1 MKWRLKMFNKYN
13 LKRAKLHFKKLSII
27 EKLSIFAEKMFLKI
41 KDTFRFVKLDRSILS
56 IAIKEMIYIV
66 IIITAINMVG
76 NLILFNNGFRNI
88 KCISEIL
95 NSLTF
100 IYDNYNQY
108 LLACL
113 GVGGFLVA
121 LFLSNLSEII
131 TAKYINIVSK
141 VSLSVLNE
149 YANKKYL
156 KSMINY
162 LCLIIVQL
170 ACWIFNIRINPVIAL
185 LSLFLT
191 VRIIIIYF
199 ELAQRVYLFSD
210 INMLTKT
217 IYQEI
222 NIRFKYLQKA
232 IKNNKS
238 DSVFN
243 SYGNQVILLL
253 DTLKS
258 LQKEILK
265 DKDIED
271 ITEFTNYIFAIMVR
285 YTEFKNLIPLD
296 SKWYRLK
303 YEPVNWFEAEFF
315 EVNLRTQTGTSLNN
329 KQIADHYFLEEYITD
344 LFTKSIKFLIKNNR
358 NEELYRI
365 INNYYLSLDM
375 ILSNCGDF
383 EYWNKF
389 NKNIED
395 IIINSNLA
403 EDDNYEAI
411 IDFMSLNKVSFVL
424 NAQKYISNTYNSYI
438 KKGINE
444 LGAFLTKDSKNNI
457 LFVNADTVKFIEK
470 IKYELSVEGKVIT
483 SDKYIHECLSFN
495 FIKMIS
501 LILKTLELNYDN
513 ICLQAEILSKKS
525 YSLSSCLL
533 YSRIIE
539 IENKLIMVIDKI
551 SSIYEE
557 LIKEQYNFKFD
568 KLNVDELLDKISK
581 KHYSNLIEYAKT
593 FLSSDKCDYK
603 SVKIDF
609 CGEIFYNFSEA
620 ILETVLNNDYDN
632 FERIYQYYPS
642 ICFMAESFIYNN
654 LDKTYNQNYLISKYK
669 IPMITFMNLNG
680 CIIYHSHIIN
690 DDRWETKVKNT
701 FNSIVKKL
709 DNSYEILK
717 KMALY
722 ASVDNHSFDMN
733 EMILNIKQRY
743 SRYLHQNDLI
753 KIKECSDSIY
763 FHKEIDSNDPLIKEF
778 THLAFEDYID
788 FYYKFYEIFIIYY
801 VNPLLKDED
810 KYDCRLEIKKVGAK
824 NGK

>member
-1 MKWRLKMFNKYN
+1 MFNKYN

-76 NLILFNNGFRNI
+76 NLILFNNGFRDI

-121 LFLSNLSEII
+121 LFLSNLSGII

-222 NIRFKYLQKA
+222 NIKFKYLQKA

-265 DKDIED
+265 DKDTED
-271 ITEFTNYIFAIMVR
+271 ITKFTNYIFAIMVR

-375 ILSNCGDF
+375 ILANCGDF

-411 IDFMSLNKVSFVL
+411 IDFISLNKVSFVL

-438 KKGINE
+438 KKSINE

-457 LFVNADTVKFIEK
+457 LFVNVGTVKFIEK

-483 SDKYIHECLSFN
+483 SDKYIHESLSFN

-513 ICLQAEILSKKS
+513 ICLQAENLSKKS

-539 IENKLIMVIDKI
+539 IENKLIMVIDEI

-557 LIKEQYNFKFD
+557 LIKEEYNFKFD
-568 KLNVDELLDKISK
+568 KLNVEELLDKINK

-632 FERIYQYYPS
+632 FEIIYQYYPS
-642 ICFMAESFIYNN
+642 ICFMAEAFIYNN
-654 LDKTYNQNYLISKYK
+654 LDRTYNQNYLISKYK

-690 DDRWETKVKNT
+690 DDRWEIKVKNT

-763 FHKEIDSNDPLIKEF
+763 YHKEIDTNDPLIKEF
-778 THLAFEDYID
+778 THIAFEDYID
-788 FYYKFYEIFIIYY
+788 FYFKFYEIFIIYY

>member
-1 MKWRLKMFNKYN
+1 MFNKYN

-27 EKLSIFAEKMFLKI
+27 EKLSIFAEKIFLKI
-41 KDTFRFVKLDRSILS
+41 KDTFRFIKLDRSILS

-76 NLILFNNGFRNI
+76 NLILFNNSFRDI
-88 KCISEIL
+88 KCISKIL

-121 LFLSNLSEII
+121 LFLSNLSGII

-162 LCLIIVQL
+162 LCLIIAQL

-185 LSLFLT
+185 ISLFLT
-191 VRIIIIYF
+191 IRIIIIYF

-265 DKDIED
+265 DKDTED
-271 ITEFTNYIFAIMVR
+271 ITEFTNYTFAIMVR

-344 LFTKSIKFLIKNNR
+344 LFIKSIKFLIKNSR

-375 ILSNCGDF
+375 ILANCGDF

-395 IIINSNLA
+395 IIINNNLA

-411 IDFMSLNKVSFVL
+411 IDFISLNKVSFVL

-444 LGAFLTKDSKNNI
+444 LGTFLTKDSKNNI
-457 LFVNADTVKFIEK
+457 LFINVDSVKFIEK
-470 IKYELSVEGKVIT
+470 IKYELSIEGKVIT
-483 SDKYIHECLSFN
+483 SDKYIHEYLSFN
-495 FIKMIS
+495 FIKMMS

-513 ICLQAEILSKKS
+513 ICLQAENLAKKS

-539 IENKLIMVIDKI
+539 IENKLIMVLDEI

-568 KLNVDELLDKISK
+568 KLNVAELLDKINK
-581 KHYSNLIEYAKT
+581 KRYSNLIEYAKT

-690 DDRWETKVKNT
+690 DDRWEVKIKNT

-743 SRYLHQNDLI
+743 SRYLHHNDLI

-810 KYDCRLEIKKVGAK
+810 KYACRLEIKKVGAK

>member
-1 MKWRLKMFNKYN
+1 MFNKYN

-76 NLILFNNGFRNI
+76 NLILFNNGFRDI

-121 LFLSNLSEII
+121 LFLSNLSRII

-265 DKDIED
+265 DKDTED
-271 ITEFTNYIFAIMVR
+271 ITKFTNYIFAIMVR

-375 ILSNCGDF
+375 ILANCGDF

-411 IDFMSLNKVSFVL
+411 IDFISLNKVSFVL

-438 KKGINE
+438 KKSINE
-444 LGAFLTKDSKNNI
+444 LGTFLTKDSKNNI
-457 LFVNADTVKFIEK
+457 LFVNVGTVKFIEK

-483 SDKYIHECLSFN
+483 SDKYIHESLSFN

-513 ICLQAEILSKKS
+513 ICLQAENLSKKS

-539 IENKLIMVIDKI
+539 IENKLIMVIDEI

-557 LIKEQYNFKFD
+557 LIKEEYNFKFD
-568 KLNVDELLDKISK
+568 KLNVEELLDKINK

-632 FERIYQYYPS
+632 FEIIYQYYPS
-642 ICFMAESFIYNN
+642 ICFMAEAFIYNN
-654 LDKTYNQNYLISKYK
+654 LDRTYNQNYLISKYK

-690 DDRWETKVKNT
+690 DDRWEIKVKNT

-763 FHKEIDSNDPLIKEF
+763 YHKEIDTNDPLIKEF
-778 THLAFEDYID
+778 THIAFEDYID
-788 FYYKFYEIFIIYY
+788 FYFKFYEIFIIYY

>member
-1 MKWRLKMFNKYN
+1 MFNKYN

-76 NLILFNNGFRNI
+76 NLILFNNGFRDI

-121 LFLSNLSEII
+121 LFLSNLSGII

-265 DKDIED
+265 DKDTED
-271 ITEFTNYIFAIMVR
+271 ITKFTNYIFAIMVR

-329 KQIADHYFLEEYITD
+329 KQIADHHFLEEYITD

-375 ILSNCGDF
+375 ILANCGDF

-411 IDFMSLNKVSFVL
+411 IDFISLNKVSFVL

-438 KKGINE
+438 KKSINE
-444 LGAFLTKDSKNNI
+444 LGTFLTKDSKNNI
-457 LFVNADTVKFIEK
+457 LFVNVGTVKFIEK

-483 SDKYIHECLSFN
+483 SDKYIHESLSFN

-513 ICLQAEILSKKS
+513 ICLQAENLSKKS

-539 IENKLIMVIDKI
+539 IENKLIMVIDEI

-557 LIKEQYNFKFD
+557 LIKEEYNFKFD
-568 KLNVDELLDKISK
+568 KLNVEELLDKINK

-632 FERIYQYYPS
+632 FEIIYQYYPS
-642 ICFMAESFIYNN
+642 ICFMAEAFIYNN
-654 LDKTYNQNYLISKYK
+654 LDRTYNQNYLISKYK

-690 DDRWETKVKNT
+690 DDRWEIKVKNT

-763 FHKEIDSNDPLIKEF
+763 YHKEIDTNDPLIKEF
-778 THLAFEDYID
+778 THIAFEDYID
-788 FYYKFYEIFIIYY
+788 FYFKFYEIFIIYY

>member
-1 MKWRLKMFNKYN
+1 MFNKYN

-27 EKLSIFAEKMFLKI
+27 EKLSIFAEKIFLKI

-121 LFLSNLSEII
+121 LFLSNLSGII

-265 DKDIED
+265 DKDTED
-271 ITEFTNYIFAIMVR
+271 IAEFTNYIFAIMVR

-375 ILSNCGDF
+375 ILANCGDF

-411 IDFMSLNKVSFVL
+411 IDFISLNKVSFVL

-444 LGAFLTKDSKNNI
+444 LGTFLTKDSKNNI
-457 LFVNADTVKFIEK
+457 LFVNAATVKFIEK

-539 IENKLIMVIDKI
+539 IENKLIMVIDEI

-568 KLNVDELLDKISK
+568 KLNVDELLDKINK

>member
-1 MKWRLKMFNKYN
+1 MFNKYN

-27 EKLSIFAEKMFLKI
+27 EKLSIFAEKIFLKI

-113 GVGGFLVA
+113 GVGGFLVG
-121 LFLSNLSEII
+121 LFLSNLSGII

-265 DKDIED
+265 DKDTED
-271 ITEFTNYIFAIMVR
+271 IAEFTNYIFAIMVR

-344 LFTKSIKFLIKNNR
+344 LFTKSIKFIIKNNR

-375 ILSNCGDF
+375 ILANCGDF

-411 IDFMSLNKVSFVL
+411 IDFISLNKVSFVL
-424 NAQKYISNTYNSYI
+424 NVQKYISNTYNSYI

-444 LGAFLTKDSKNNI
+444 LGTFLTKDSKNNI
-457 LFVNADTVKFIEK
+457 LFVNADNVKFIEK

-539 IENKLIMVIDKI
+539 IENKLIMVIDEI

-568 KLNVDELLDKISK
+568 KLNVDELLDKINK

>member
-1 MKWRLKMFNKYN
+1 MFNKYN

-41 KDTFRFVKLDRSILS
+41 KDTFRFIKLDRSILS
-56 IAIKEMIYIV
+56 ITIKEMIYII

-76 NLILFNNGFRNI
+76 NLILFNNGFRDM

-121 LFLSNLSEII
+121 LFLSNLSGII

-238 DSVFN
+238 NSVFN

-265 DKDIED
+265 DKDTED
-271 ITEFTNYIFAIMVR
+271 ITEFTNYIFAIMAR

-375 ILSNCGDF
+375 ILANCGDF

-411 IDFMSLNKVSFVL
+411 IDFISLNKVSFVL

-444 LGAFLTKDSKNNI
+444 LGIFLTKDSKNNI

-483 SDKYIHECLSFN
+483 SDKYIHESLSFN

-513 ICLQAEILSKKS
+513 ICLQAANLSKKS

-539 IENKLIMVIDKI
+539 IENKLIMVIDEI

-557 LIKEQYNFKFD
+557 LIKEEYNFKFD
-568 KLNVDELLDKISK
+568 KLNVEELLNKINK

-632 FERIYQYYPS
+632 FEIIYQYYPS
-642 ICFMAESFIYNN
+642 ICFMAEAFIYNN
-654 LDKTYNQNYLISKYK
+654 LDRTYNQNYLVSKYK

-690 DDRWETKVKNT
+690 DDRWEIKVKNT

-763 FHKEIDSNDPLIKEF
+763 YHKEIDTNDPLIKEF

-788 FYYKFYEIFIIYY
+788 FYFKFYEIFIIYY

>member
-1 MKWRLKMFNKYN
+1 MFNKYN
-13 LKRAKLHFKKLSII
+13 LKRAKMHFKKILII
-27 EKLSIFAEKMFLKI
+27 EKISICVEKVFLKI
-41 KDTFRFVKLDRSILS
+41 KDMFRFVNLDRSILS
-56 IAIKEMIYIV
+56 IAIIEMIYIV

-76 NLILFNNGFRNI
+76 NLLLFNNFFRNI
-88 KCISEIL
+88 KCISKIL

-100 IYDNYNQY
+100 IVDNYNQF

-121 LFLSNLSEII
+121 LFLSNLSGII
-131 TAKYINIVSK
+131 TTKYINIVSK
-141 VSLSVLNE
+141 VSLSILNE

-170 ACWIFNIRINPVIAL
+170 ACWVFNIRINPVIAL

-222 NIRFKYLQKA
+222 NIRFEYLQKA
-232 IKNNKS
+232 IRNNKT

-265 DKDIED
+265 DKYTED
-271 ITEFTNYIFAIMVR
+271 ITEFTNYIFAIIVR

-303 YEPVNWFEAEFF
+303 YDPVNWFEAEFF

-344 LFTKSIKFLIKNNR
+344 LFTKSIKFLIKNNK

-375 ILSNCGDF
+375 ILANCGDF

-389 NKNIED
+389 NKIIED

-411 IDFMSLNKVSFVL
+411 IDFISLNKVSFVL

-438 KKGINE
+438 KKSINE
-444 LGAFLTKDSKNNI
+444 LGVFLTKDSKNNI
-457 LFVNADTVKFIEK
+457 LFVNVDIVKFIEK
-470 IKYELSVEGKVIT
+470 IKYELFIEGKIIT

-501 LILKTLELNYDN
+501 LILKVLELNYDS
-513 ICLQAEILSKKS
+513 ICLQAENLAKKS
-525 YSLSSCLL
+525 YTLSSCLL

-539 IENKLIMVIDKI
+539 IENKIIMVINEI

-568 KLNVDELLDKISK
+568 ELNIDELLNKINK

-603 SVKIDF
+603 NVKIDF

-620 ILETVLNNDYDN
+620 ILETILNNDYDN
-632 FERIYQYYPS
+632 FERIYHYYPS

-654 LDKTYNQNYLISKYK
+654 LDKTYNPNYLISKYK

-690 DDRWETKVKNT
+690 NDRWETKVNNT
-701 FNSIVKKL
+701 FNSIMEKL
-709 DNSYEILK
+709 DNRYEILK

-733 EMILNIKQRY
+733 EMILNIEQRY
-743 SRYLHQNDLI
+743 SRYLHQNALI
-753 KIKECSDSIY
+753 KIKECSDSIC

-810 KYDCRLEIKKVGAK
+810 KYDCRLEIKKVGVK

>member
-121 LFLSNLSEII
+121 LFLSNLSGII

-265 DKDIED
+265 DKDTED

-438 KKGINE
+438 KKDINE
-444 LGAFLTKDSKNNI
+444 LGTFLTKDSKNNI

-539 IENKLIMVIDKI
+539 IENKLIMVIDEI

>member
-1 MKWRLKMFNKYN
+1 MFNKYN

-76 NLILFNNGFRNI
+76 NLILFNNGFRDI

-121 LFLSNLSEII
+121 LFLSNLFGII

-265 DKDIED
+265 DKDTED
-271 ITEFTNYIFAIMVR
+271 ITKFTNYIFAIMVR

-375 ILSNCGDF
+375 ILANCGDF

-411 IDFMSLNKVSFVL
+411 IDFISLNKVSFVL

-438 KKGINE
+438 KKSINE
-444 LGAFLTKDSKNNI
+444 LGTFLTKDSKNNI
-457 LFVNADTVKFIEK
+457 LFVNVGTVKFIEK

-483 SDKYIHECLSFN
+483 SDKYIHESLSFN

-513 ICLQAEILSKKS
+513 ICLQAENLSKKS

-539 IENKLIMVIDKI
+539 IENKLIMVIDEI

-557 LIKEQYNFKFD
+557 LIKEEYNFKFD
-568 KLNVDELLDKISK
+568 KLNVEELLDKINK

-632 FERIYQYYPS
+632 FEIIYQYYPS
-642 ICFMAESFIYNN
+642 ICFMAEAFIYNN
-654 LDKTYNQNYLISKYK
+654 LDRTYNQNYLISKYK

-690 DDRWETKVKNT
+690 DDRWEIKVKNT

-763 FHKEIDSNDPLIKEF
+763 YHKEIDTNDPLIKEF
-778 THLAFEDYID
+778 THIAFEDYID
-788 FYYKFYEIFIIYY
+788 FYFKFYEIFIIYY

>member
-1 MKWRLKMFNKYN
+1 MFNKYN

-66 IIITAINMVG
+66 IIITAINMFG
-76 NLILFNNGFRNI
+76 NLILFNNGFRDI

-121 LFLSNLSEII
+121 LFLSNLSGII

-265 DKDIED
+265 DKDTED
-271 ITEFTNYIFAIMVR
+271 ITKFTNYIFAIMVR

-375 ILSNCGDF
+375 ILANCGDF

-411 IDFMSLNKVSFVL
+411 IDFISLNKVSFVL

-438 KKGINE
+438 KKSINE
-444 LGAFLTKDSKNNI
+444 LGTFLTKDSKNNI
-457 LFVNADTVKFIEK
+457 LFVNVGTVKFIEK

-483 SDKYIHECLSFN
+483 SDKYIHESLSFN

-513 ICLQAEILSKKS
+513 ICLQAENLSKKS

-539 IENKLIMVIDKI
+539 IENKLIMVIDEI

-557 LIKEQYNFKFD
+557 LIKEEYNFKFD
-568 KLNVDELLDKISK
+568 KLNVEELLDKINK

-632 FERIYQYYPS
+632 FEIIYQYYPS
-642 ICFMAESFIYNN
+642 ICFMAEAFIYNN
-654 LDKTYNQNYLISKYK
+654 LDRTYNQNYLISKYK

-690 DDRWETKVKNT
+690 DDRWEIKVKNT

-763 FHKEIDSNDPLIKEF
+763 YHKEIDTNDPLIKEF
-778 THLAFEDYID
+778 THIAFEDYID
-788 FYYKFYEIFIIYY
+788 FYFKFYEIFIIYY

>member
-27 EKLSIFAEKMFLKI
+27 EKLSIFAEKIFLKI

-121 LFLSNLSEII
+121 LFLSNLSGII

-265 DKDIED
+265 DKDTED
-271 ITEFTNYIFAIMVR
+271 IAEFTNYIFAIMVR

-344 LFTKSIKFLIKNNR
+344 LFTKSIKFLIENNR

-375 ILSNCGDF
+375 ILANCGDF

-411 IDFMSLNKVSFVL
+411 IDFISLNKVSFVL

-444 LGAFLTKDSKNNI
+444 LGTFLTKDSKNNI

-539 IENKLIMVIDKI
+539 IENKLIMVIDEI

-568 KLNVDELLDKISK
+568 KLNVDELFDKINK

>member
-1 MKWRLKMFNKYN
+1 MFNKYN

-76 NLILFNNGFRNI
+76 NLILFNNGFRDI
-88 KCISEIL
+88 KCIFEIL

-121 LFLSNLSEII
+121 LFLSNLSGII

-265 DKDIED
+265 DKDTED
-271 ITEFTNYIFAIMVR
+271 ITKFTNYIFAIMVR

-375 ILSNCGDF
+375 ILANCGDF

-411 IDFMSLNKVSFVL
+411 IDFISLNKVSFVL

-438 KKGINE
+438 KKSINE
-444 LGAFLTKDSKNNI
+444 LGTFLTKDSKNNI
-457 LFVNADTVKFIEK
+457 LFVNVGTVKFIEK

-483 SDKYIHECLSFN
+483 SDKYIHESLSFN

-513 ICLQAEILSKKS
+513 ICLQAENLSKKS

-539 IENKLIMVIDKI
+539 IENKLIMVIDEI

-557 LIKEQYNFKFD
+557 LIKEEYNFKFD
-568 KLNVDELLDKISK
+568 KLNVEELLDKINK

-632 FERIYQYYPS
+632 FEIIYQYYPS
-642 ICFMAESFIYNN
+642 ICFMAEAFIYNN
-654 LDKTYNQNYLISKYK
+654 LDRTYNQNYLISKYK

-690 DDRWETKVKNT
+690 DDRWEIKVKNT

-763 FHKEIDSNDPLIKEF
+763 YHKEIDTNDPLIKEF
-778 THLAFEDYID
+778 THIAFEDYID
-788 FYYKFYEIFIIYY
+788 FYFKFYEIFIIYY

>member
-1 MKWRLKMFNKYN
+1 MFNKYN

-76 NLILFNNGFRNI
+76 NLILFNNGFRDI

-121 LFLSNLSEII
+121 LFLSNLSGII

-162 LCLIIVQL
+162 LRLIIVQL

-265 DKDIED
+265 DKDTED
-271 ITEFTNYIFAIMVR
+271 ITKFTNYIFAIMVR

-375 ILSNCGDF
+375 ILANCGDF

-411 IDFMSLNKVSFVL
+411 IDFISLNKVSFVL

-438 KKGINE
+438 KKSINE
-444 LGAFLTKDSKNNI
+444 LGTFLTKDSKNNI
-457 LFVNADTVKFIEK
+457 LFVNVGTVKFIEK

-483 SDKYIHECLSFN
+483 SDKYIHESLSFN

-513 ICLQAEILSKKS
+513 ICLQAENLSKKS

-539 IENKLIMVIDKI
+539 IENKLIMVIDEI

-557 LIKEQYNFKFD
+557 LIKEEYNFKFD
-568 KLNVDELLDKISK
+568 KLNVEELLDKINK

-632 FERIYQYYPS
+632 FEIIYQYYPS
-642 ICFMAESFIYNN
+642 ICFMAEAFIYNN
-654 LDKTYNQNYLISKYK
+654 LDRTYNQNYLISKYK

-690 DDRWETKVKNT
+690 DDRWEIKVKNT

-763 FHKEIDSNDPLIKEF
+763 YHKEIDTNDPLIKEF
-778 THLAFEDYID
+778 THIAFEDYID
-788 FYYKFYEIFIIYY
+788 FYFKFYEIFIIYY

>member
-76 NLILFNNGFRNI
+76 NLILFNNGFRDI

-121 LFLSNLSEII
+121 LFLSNLSGII

-271 ITEFTNYIFAIMVR
+271 ITKFTNYIFAIMVR

-375 ILSNCGDF
+375 ILANCGDF

-411 IDFMSLNKVSFVL
+411 IDFISLNKVSFVL

-438 KKGINE
+438 KKSINE
-444 LGAFLTKDSKNNI
+444 LGTFLTKDSKNNI
-457 LFVNADTVKFIEK
+457 LFVNVGTVKFIEK

-483 SDKYIHECLSFN
+483 SDKYIHESLSFN

-513 ICLQAEILSKKS
+513 ICLQAENLSKKS

-539 IENKLIMVIDKI
+539 IENKLIMVIDEI

-557 LIKEQYNFKFD
+557 LIKEEYNFKFD
-568 KLNVDELLDKISK
+568 KLNVEELLDKINK

-632 FERIYQYYPS
+632 FEIIYQYYPS
-642 ICFMAESFIYNN
+642 ICFMAEAFIYNN
-654 LDKTYNQNYLISKYK
+654 LDRTYNQNYLISKYK

-690 DDRWETKVKNT
+690 DDRWEIKVKNT

-763 FHKEIDSNDPLIKEF
+763 YHKEIDTNDPLIKEF
-778 THLAFEDYID
+778 THIAFEDYID
-788 FYYKFYEIFIIYY
+788 FYFKFYEIFIIYY

>member
-1 MKWRLKMFNKYN
+1 MFNKYN

-27 EKLSIFAEKMFLKI
+27 EKLSIFAEKIFLKI

-121 LFLSNLSEII
+121 LFLSNLSGII

-265 DKDIED
+265 DKDTED
-271 ITEFTNYIFAIMVR
+271 IAEFTNYIFAIMVR

-296 SKWYRLK
+296 SKWYKLK

-375 ILSNCGDF
+375 ILANCGDF

-411 IDFMSLNKVSFVL
+411 IDFISLNKVSFVL

-444 LGAFLTKDSKNNI
+444 LGTFLTKDSKNNI

-539 IENKLIMVIDKI
+539 IENKLIMVIDEI

-568 KLNVDELLDKISK
+568 KLNVDELLDKINK

>member
-1 MKWRLKMFNKYN
+1 MFNKYN

-27 EKLSIFAEKMFLKI
+27 EKLSIFAEKIFLKI

-121 LFLSNLSEII
+121 LFLSNLSGII

-265 DKDIED
+265 DKDTED
-271 ITEFTNYIFAIMVR
+271 IAEFTNYIFAIMVR

-303 YEPVNWFEAEFF
+303 YEPINWFEAEFF

-375 ILSNCGDF
+375 ILANCGDF

-411 IDFMSLNKVSFVL
+411 IDFISLNKVSFVL

-444 LGAFLTKDSKNNI
+444 LGTFLTKDSKNNI

-539 IENKLIMVIDKI
+539 IENKLIMVIDEI

-568 KLNVDELLDKISK
+568 KLNVDELLDKINK

-743 SRYLHQNDLI
+743 SRYLHQNNLI

>member
-27 EKLSIFAEKMFLKI
+27 EKLSIFAEKIFLKI

-121 LFLSNLSEII
+121 LFLSNLSGII

-265 DKDIED
+265 DKDTED
-271 ITEFTNYIFAIMVR
+271 IAEFTNYIFAIMVR

-375 ILSNCGDF
+375 ILANCGDF

-411 IDFMSLNKVSFVL
+411 IDFISLNKVSFVL

-444 LGAFLTKDSKNNI
+444 LGTFLTKDSKNNI

-539 IENKLIMVIDKI
+539 IENKLIMVIDEI

-568 KLNVDELLDKISK
+568 KLNVDELLDKINK

-722 ASVDNHSFDMN
+722 ASVDNHNFDMN

>member
-1 MKWRLKMFNKYN
+1 MFNKYN

-56 IAIKEMIYIV
+56 IVIKEMIYIV

-76 NLILFNNGFRNI
+76 NLILFNNGFRDI

-121 LFLSNLSEII
+121 LFLSNLSGII

-265 DKDIED
+265 DKDTED
-271 ITEFTNYIFAIMVR
+271 ITKFTNYIFAIMVR

-375 ILSNCGDF
+375 ILANCGDF

-411 IDFMSLNKVSFVL
+411 IDFISLNKVSFVL

-438 KKGINE
+438 KKSINE
-444 LGAFLTKDSKNNI
+444 LGTFLTKDSKNNI
-457 LFVNADTVKFIEK
+457 LFVNVGTVKFIEK

-483 SDKYIHECLSFN
+483 SDKYIHESLSFN

-513 ICLQAEILSKKS
+513 ICLQAENLSKKS

-539 IENKLIMVIDKI
+539 IENKLIMVIDEI

-557 LIKEQYNFKFD
+557 LIKEEYNFKFD
-568 KLNVDELLDKISK
+568 KLNVEELLDKINK

-632 FERIYQYYPS
+632 FEIIYQYYPS
-642 ICFMAESFIYNN
+642 ICFMAEAFIYNN
-654 LDKTYNQNYLISKYK
+654 LDRTYNQNYLISKYK

-690 DDRWETKVKNT
+690 DDRWEIKVKNT

-763 FHKEIDSNDPLIKEF
+763 YHKEIDTNDPLIKEF
-778 THLAFEDYID
+778 THIAFEDYID
-788 FYYKFYEIFIIYY
+788 FYFKFYEIFIIYY